1 MGASGKMRM
10 SILAFLGVS
19 LAVAAAFPAPEQLAS
34 VEGQAP
40 AVFTAE
46 LQTQAPSGKIVVEM
60 HRDWAPKGVDRFYQ
74 LVKSGFFHNARG
86 FRVVPN
92 FVVQFGINGDPTIQ
106 QKYRGGAAN
115 IQDDPHKPGIS
126 NTEGTISF
134 ATSGPNTRSTQ
145 LFINTG
151 NNARLDGM
159 GFTPIGRVVKGMD
172 LVNKFYQ
179 GYGEQPDQG
188 QIQMQGN
195 TYLNQQFPKL
205 TYFTST
211 KIVGNGAAAVPQDVP
226 WN

>member
-74 LVKSGFFHNARG
+74 LVKSGFFNNARV

-92 FVVQFGINGDPTIQ
+92 FVVQFGINGDPNIQ
-106 QKYRGGAAN
+106 QNYRGPSAN
-115 IQDDPHKPGIS
+115 IMDDPVKKQ
-126 NTEGTISF
+126 NLAGTVSF

-145 LFINTG
+145 LFINLED
-151 NNARLDGM
+151 NLNLDSM
-159 GFTPIGRVVKGMD
+159 GFAPIGKVITGMPHVK
-172 LVNKFYQ
+172 NFFA
-179 GYGEQPDQG
+179 GYGEQPDQNA
-188 QIQMQGN
+188 IQMQGN
-195 TYLNQQFPKL
+195 AYLNKEFPKL
-205 TYFTST
+205 TYFTGFKVSP
-211 KIVGNGAAAVPQDVP
+211 VAASETQATQDRP